1 MIRKKQG
8 IHTAIEGYFREANAT
23 DIMIVADKLREEDCN
38 TIKWMTDLPN
48 REAMKITCK
57 ASLESYTIVVDG
69 RPVGMFGVAGKK
81 DIVQPWLLMSDWMSE
96 FPHLKREFLVECRR
110 VILGFKPK
118 YKKLFNFVYRDHKDH
133 IKWLEWLGFKVKD
146 LYTEFG
152 PYKKPFY
159 YFEMEN
165 K

>member
-57 ASLESYTIVVDG
+57 ASLESYTIVKNVWCG
-69 RPVGMFGVAGKK
+69 R
-81 DIVQPWLLMSDWMSE
+81 
-96 FPHLKREFLVECRR
+96 
-110 VILGFKPK
+110 
-118 YKKLFNFVYRDHKDH
+118 
-133 IKWLEWLGFKVKD
+133 
-146 LYTEFG
+146 
-152 PYKKPFY
+152 
-159 YFEMEN
+159 
-165 K
+165 